1 MTSELYWLTLTVLM
15 TALFAFPYVLNR
27 IVVRGLWPSLSG
39 DRPET
44 GGDQALWA
52 QRAMGAHRNAVEN
65 LVLFAPAV
73 LIAHALAVSTGT
85 TKVAATAYFF
95 ARLVHYAAYVMAVP
109 VVRTLAF
116 AAGLVATIMFLIAIL
131 GAA

>member
-1 MTSELYWLTLTVLM
+1 MTTELYWLTLTLLM

-27 IVVRGLWPSLSG
+27 IGVRGLMGAMSG
-39 DRPET
+39 TRPEN
-44 GGDQALWA
+44 GGDHALWA

-73 LIAHALAVSTGT
+73 LIAHALNLSTGA
-85 TKVAATAYFF
+85 TKTAAMVYFI
-95 ARLVHYAAYVMAVP
+95 ARLVHYVVYVLAVP
-109 VVRTLAF
+109 VARTLAF
-116 AAGLVATIMFLIAIL
+116 AAGLGATFVFLVAIL